1 MGKNYLRFVGAAQNV
16 LQNVFLLQLLRL
28 SQTLKKLINFFK
40 IFSQKW
46 LAKFTLIRMMSYKN
60 QDLYKWNDVVN
71 TNRIGTSKIFLK

>member
-46 LAKFTLIRMMSYKN
+46 LAKFTLIRMMSYKT
-60 QDLYKWNDVVN
+60 KIS
-71 TNRIGTSKIFLK
+71 TNGMM

>member
-1 MGKNYLRFVGAAQNV
+1 MGKNYLRFVGAVQHV

-46 LAKFTLIRMMSYKN
+46 LAKFTLIRMMSYKT
-60 QDLYKWNDVVN
+60 KIS
-71 TNRIGTSKIFLK
+71 TNGMM

>member
-1 MGKNYLRFVGAAQNV
+1 MEKNYLRFVGAVQNV

-46 LAKFTLIRMMSYKN
+46 LAKFTLIRMMSYKA
-60 QDLYKWNDVVN
+60 KIS
-71 TNRIGTSKIFLK
+71 TNGMM

>member
-1 MGKNYLRFVGAAQNV
+1 MGKNYLRFVGAVQNV

-46 LAKFTLIRMMSYKN
+46 LAKFTLIRMMSYKA
-60 QDLYKWNDVVN
+60 KIS
-71 TNRIGTSKIFLK
+71 TNGMM